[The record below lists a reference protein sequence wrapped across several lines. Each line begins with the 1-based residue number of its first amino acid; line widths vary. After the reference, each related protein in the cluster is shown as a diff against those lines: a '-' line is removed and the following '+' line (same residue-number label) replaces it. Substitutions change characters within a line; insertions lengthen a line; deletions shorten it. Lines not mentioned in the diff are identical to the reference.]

1 MLDKPGGML
10 YNEINKHG
18 GKGTVD
24 NLNYNDQSIVLPR
37 RCEFRVSVE
46 DLTLRVLT
54 TSASYNEPA
63 PITGSSGHPHAYC
76 EVFVCVNSE
85 AVLMTE
91 KEKSVLRRG
100 MIAIVPPGVS
110 HVCLSTDRNGWDSI
124 GLLVSRRRVR
134 GCENLYDQIAGF
146 LYGSSIRIFKDEE
159 SIAGRLY
166 SISSGIENG
175 RLRAP
180 LTILMDLLALR
191 EASCLPASQKAPSDK
206 GNYDINRLAQLE
218 QLINV
223 YYSSNITLE
232 KAAMEL
238 FISKSQLTRLV
249 RQHYGMTFHKLISS
263 YRVNAAAKLLCDTD
277 LPADKISAIVG
288 FRTKSC
294 FYKAF
299 MEKFDATPNAFR
311 KAYPTRNPAMNAD

>member
-1 MLDKPGGML
+1 M
-10 YNEINKHG
+10 
-18 GKGTVD
+18 D
-24 NLNYNDQSIVLPR
+24 NLNYTDQSIILPR
-37 RCEFRVSVE
+37 RCEFRISVE

-54 TSASYNEPA
+54 TSVSYTEPA
-63 PITGSSGHPHAYC
+63 LITGSSGHTHAYC
-76 EVFVCVNSE
+76 EVFVCVSGE
-85 AVLMTE
+85 AVLMTGNE
-91 KEKSVLRRG
+91 KNVLRRG

-110 HVCLSTDRNGWDSI
+110 HVCISADRRGWDSI

-134 GCENLYDQIAGF
+134 GCENLYDKIAGF
-146 LYGSSIRIFKDEE
+146 LYGSSIRLFSDNEI
-159 SIAGRLY
+159 IAERLY
-166 SISSGIENG
+166 SISSGVETD

-180 LTILMDLLALR
+180 LTILTDLLTLR
-191 EASCLPASQKAPSDK
+191 EASCIPSRQKAPSDK

-232 KAAMEL
+232 KAATEL

-263 YRVNAAAKLLCDTD
+263 HRVKAAAKLLCDTD
-277 LPADKISAIVG
+277 LPADKISVIVG

-299 MEKFDATPNAFR
+299 MEKYGVTPNAFR
-311 KAYPTRNPAMNAD
+311 KMNSVGEIRDK